1 MMDMSNFGRKSARK
15 TCQPSSSME
24 LAGTEA
30 EGTTKDELAPDD
42 RQGPPDGEQAMER
55 RTEGG
60 C

>member
-1 MMDMSNFGRKSARK
+1 
-15 TCQPSSSME
+15 ME
-24 LAGTEA
+24 PAGTEA

-42 RQGPPDGEQAMER
+42 QQELPDGEQAMER